1 VAEKDNTTKTV
12 PLRLK
17 CIRDNVDGIFSLR
30 VDIDH
35 TAQPP
40 SSGGAGIV
48 KGVRI
53 DLIGDKEGSHLN
65 LALYNVCVK
74 LSQMI
79 QEVHYNRDYNE
90 ADKTG

>member
-1 VAEKDNTTKTV
+1 MAEKDNTTKTV
-12 PLRLK
+12 PLRLN
-17 CIRDNVDGIFSLR
+17 CMRENVDDIFSLR

-35 TAQPP
+35 STKPD
-40 SSGGAGIV
+40 SGGIGIV

-53 DLIGDKEGSHLN
+53 DLIGDKEGSTLN
-65 LALYNVCVK
+65 NALYNVCVK